1 MPGDSSMDELIHKML
16 CSAARCRIDA
26 EYVLKRRGRRGRL
39 GIDHPAHR
47 IDDRGKGNAPRQEG
61 RDRHLVRGVEL
72 RRPGAALGDRGA
84 AQRSGEHTSELQS
97 LMRTSYAVFCL
108 TKNNNTKIP

>member
-1 MPGDSSMDELIHKML
+1 MRISDWSSDVCSSDLRTSRNAKTVKAMPGDSSMDELIHKML

-61 RDRHLVRGVEL
+61 RDRPLARGVAIGRASSRGEGWKK
-72 RRPGAALGDRGA
+72 GAK
-84 AQRSGEHTSELQS
+84 S
-97 LMRTSYAVFCL
+97 VV
-108 TKNNNTKIP
+108 